1 MLQAILLFTFWVSI
15 ILILYCYIGF
25 PFLLAIRGLF
35 FPKPMKLQ
43 PTYSPQVSVII
54 AAYNEVDNIIK
65 KLNSVLASNYNLSQL
80 EIIVASDGSTDG
92 TNDLVASFK
101 ESGVRLLD
109 LPRQGKNSVINQA
122 VATASGEI
130 LIFTDADS
138 ILLPDSVRNLVA
150 PFADPEIGGVG
161 GDYRHA
167 SKNVKQEGER
177 AYWNYDRRLKQLQSA
192 GGSVSGASGALF
204 AIRRSLFKP
213 VPDGVTD
220 DFYIVMQ
227 VISSHYRLV
236 FEPTAIAL
244 GPVASSAQAE
254 FNRKVR
260 IITRGFRGVWL
271 LRHLL
276 NPFLYGSFAF
286 QLFTHKLLRRL
297 ITIPLILLAIS
308 APFLWKLGLFYR
320 IATIVQLAFHLTA
333 FLGLVLRNTQL
344 GQSKVISLP
353 FHFDMIYYASL
364 IGLINALRG
373 KQYAKWGPERS
384 AGSSL

>member
-1 MLQAILLFTFWVSI
+1 MLQAILLFAFWASI
-15 ILILYCYIGF
+15 ALIVYCYIGF
-25 PFLLAIRGLF
+25 PIFLAFRGLF
-35 FPKPMKLQ
+35 FPKRIKLE

-54 AAYNEVDNIIK
+54 AAYNEAENITR
-65 KLNSVLASNYNLSQL
+65 KLDSVLASNYDHRKL

-92 TNDLVASFK
+92 TNDLVADYNS
-101 ESGVRLLD
+101 SGVRLLD
-109 LPRQGKNSVINQA
+109 LPRQGKNSVINHA
-122 VATASGEI
+122 VAAAKGDI

-150 PFADPEIGGVG
+150 CFADPEIGGVG

-204 AIRRSLFKP
+204 AVRRTLFRP

-227 VISSHYRLV
+227 VITSRYRLV
-236 FEPTAIAL
+236 FQPTAVAL
-244 GPVASSAQAE
+244 GPIASSAQAE

-260 IITRGFRGVWL
+260 ILTRGFRGIWL
-271 LRHLL
+271 MRHLL
-276 NPFLYGSFAF
+276 NPFLYGSFAL

-297 ITIPLILLAIS
+297 IAIPLILLAIS
-308 APFLWKLGLFYR
+308 APLLWNSGLLYQ
-320 IATIVQLAFHLTA
+320 ILTIVQLAFHLTA
-333 FLGLVLRNTQL
+333 LMGFFLRDTRL
-344 GQSKVISLP
+344 GQSKLFSLP

-364 IGLINALRG
+364 IALLNTIRG
-373 KQYAKWGPERS
+373 KRYAKWGPERR
-384 AGSSL
+384 AGTL